1 MRRNRA
7 STDDHS
13 DHPRRSARPR
23 AAGTR
28 FPRPATAIW
37 AAGLLAAVSL
47 SVATSQSGDAATPA
61 AASTPIAPP
70 VPKLDWKTCDEDF
83 QCATA
88 QVPLDYRDPYGKTI
102 NIAVERHQAT
112 DTTHRIGSLF
122 VNGGGPSEQ
131 LANFTAGYKQLPS
144 AWRAQYDIVG
154 FDPRGFGSSTAV
166 RCFPTA
172 EAEDEFLSGAP
183 IGFPDGAKETSA
195 WIRTWA
201 GFDERCAKLNGSL
214 LEHLSTADVAR
225 DMDLLRQAV
234 GDRTLNYMGLS
245 YGTVL
250 GATYANLFPATV
262 GRMALDGDVDPVAW
276 TNGNGGLPS
285 FLRLGNDQASAAVLK
300 GFLDLCGKASTAAC
314 AFSAGTPAATRA
326 KYDTLLRR
334 LRRHPVTMGTPPD
347 TQSCGYACGVLSI
360 PLGSVS
366 TWQTGADLLQQMWVK
381 SHGGATASAS
391 AVPKPKAPPTR
402 SAESTTTSPAPYTGH
417 EQYLATVC
425 SDSPNPRDPR
435 AYSAAA
441 RLAYAS
447 GYTDGCRTPPTSPGW
462 RLVTLSHCSTGSSTQ
477 FGASSEPT

>member
-1 MRRNRA
+1 MRDG
-7 STDDHS
+7 SGPS
-13 DHPRRSARPR
+13 
-23 AAGTR
+23 
-28 FPRPATAIW
+28 
-37 AAGLLAAVSL
+37 GLP
-47 SVATSQSGDAATPA
+47 G
-61 AASTPIAPP
+61 P
-70 VPKLDWKTCDEDF
+70 VR
-83 QCATA
+83 Q
-88 QVPLDYRDPYGKTI
+88 TI

-276 TNGNGGLPS
+276 TNGNGGPPS